1 VYLYYTLI
9 YMKRLI
15 IPVFACIILIVLCF
29 GAAALGSEIYDLCY
43 RAQPLSWGRLLFLRY
58 RNPLL
63 DPVLRSYEIMLFDPV
78 TGTLSSLHKYD
89 EKLYILPAVSR
100 DKTTICYHSLIEGSD
115 FLTTKN
121 IEIGKSIK
129 LRFDTGGYFVTI
141 GIDYDNDMVAAAVKR
156 GENRQAIYLIS
167 SRAST
172 IRRIYNGSNFSEVGF
187 LFNGSVYYV
196 DTVENDR
203 ILGLVYP
210 GGSANEQYTAAH
222 GVDYVMKAPNGNAII
237 YSKGSTL
244 YLLRAQGR
252 QSITLSENFDTART
266 LPIFSQDGST
276 LAVFEDKIVYIINI
290 PSGDVFYYLAMD
302 TAGTKSALTNY
313 QFYIAK
319 ENKLFSLQHK
329 KPGQSLGEILS
340 DQGGIDLLSVSP
352 NDRYIV
358 YRNKDKKELIVY
370 DTREYDY
377 HRNRF
382 DFAVEKVLYTMPDE
396 GFYIIGRLGGNRG
409 TAAIRELYLYNF
421 QKESI
426 SPISTS
432 QNVDIKP
439 YLRREE

>member
-1 VYLYYTLI
+1 
-9 YMKRLI
+9 MKRPNIPLLLFLFLI
-15 IPVFACIILIVLCF
+15 LFPIGTTAPA
-29 GAAALGSEIYDLCY
+29 SEIYDLCY
-43 RAQPLSWGRLLFLRY
+43 RTYPLSYGRLMFLRY

-89 EKLYILPAVSR
+89 EKLYMLPAVSR

-141 GIDYDNDMVAAAVKR
+141 GVDYDNDRVAAAVKR

-203 ILGLVYP
+203 ILGIVYP
-210 GGSANEQYTAAH
+210 GGSEDEQYTAAH
-222 GVDYVMKAPNGNAII
+222 GVDYVMKAPNGNSIV
-237 YSKGSTL
+237 YSKGDSL
-244 YLLRAQGR
+244 CLLRAQGR
-252 QSITLSENFDTART
+252 QSITLSENFDTGRT
-266 LPIFSQDGST
+266 LPIFSADGST
-276 LAVFEDKIVYIINI
+276 LAVFEDRIIYIINI
-290 PSGDVFYYLAMD
+290 PSGDVFYYLSMD
-302 TAGTKSALTNY
+302 TAETKSVLTNY
-313 QFYIAK
+313 RFYIAK
-319 ENKLFSLQHK
+319 ETKLFSLQHK
-329 KPGQSLGEILS
+329 KPGQSLSEILE
-340 DQGGIDLLSVSP
+340 DKNGIDLLAVSP

-358 YRNKDKKELIVY
+358 YRNRNKKEIIVY
-370 DTREYDY
+370 DTQEYDH
-377 HRNRF
+377 HRNSF
-382 DFAVEKVLYTMPDE
+382 EFAVEKVLYTMPDE
-396 GFYIIGRLGGNRG
+396 SFYIIGRLEKNTGR
-409 TAAIRELYLYNF
+409 AAIRELYLYNF
-421 QKESI
+421 RKESI

-432 QNVDIKP
+432 HNVDIKQ

>member
-1 VYLYYTLI
+1 
-9 YMKRLI
+9 MKRLAT
-15 IPVFACIILIVLCF
+15 PVLLSLIFTLLGF
-29 GAAALGSEIYDLCY
+29 GAAARAAEIYDLCY
-43 RAQPLSWGRLLFLRY
+43 HAQPLSYGRLLFLRY

-63 DPVLRSYEIMLFDPV
+63 DPVLRSYEIMLFDPA

-141 GIDYDNDMVAAAVKR
+141 GVDYDNDRVAAAVKR

-172 IRRIYNGSNFSEVGF
+172 IRRIHNGSDFSEVGF

-210 GGSANEQYTAAH
+210 GGSTNERYTAAH
-222 GVDYVMKAPNGNAII
+222 GVGHVMRAPNGNAIV

-252 QSITLSENFDTART
+252 QSITLSENFDTGRT
-266 LPIFSQDGST
+266 LPIFSGDGST
-276 LAVFEDKIVYIINI
+276 LAVFEDKIIYIVNI

-302 TAGTKSALTNY
+302 TAGTKSVLTNY
-313 QFYIAK
+313 RYYIAK
-319 ENKLFSLQHK
+319 DTKLFSLQHK
-329 KPGQSLGEILS
+329 KPGQSLTEILS
-340 DQGGIDLLSVSP
+340 DEGGIDLLAVSP

-358 YRNKDKKELIVY
+358 YRNTDNKEIIVY
-370 DTREYDY
+370 DTAEHDY

-382 DFAVEKVLYTMPDE
+382 DFTVENVLYTMPDE
-396 GFYIIGRLGGNRG
+396 GFYIIGRLGEGAGRPS
-409 TAAIRELYLYNF
+409 IRELYLYNF

>member
-1 VYLYYTLI
+1 
-9 YMKRLI
+9 M
-15 IPVFACIILIVLCF
+15 
-29 GAAALGSEIYDLCY
+29 
-43 RAQPLSWGRLLFLRY
+43 RY

-100 DKTTICYHSLIEGSD
+100 DKTTVCYHSLIEGSD

-141 GIDYDNDMVAAAVKR
+141 GVDYDNDRVAAAVKR

-172 IRRIYNGSNFSEVGF
+172 IRRIHNGCKFSELGF

-196 DTVENDR
+196 DTVEGDR

-210 GGSANEQYTAAH
+210 GDGGNERYTAAH

-266 LPIFSQDGST
+266 LPIFSPDGST

-302 TAGTKSALTNY
+302 TAGTKSELTNY

-319 ENKLFSLQHK
+319 ETKLFSLQHK
-329 KPGQSLGEILS
+329 KPGQSLGEIHS
-340 DQGGIDLLSVSP
+340 DERGIDLLSVSP
-352 NDRYIV
+352 NDRFVV
-358 YRNKDKKELIVY
+358 YRNRDKKEIIVY
-370 DTREYDY
+370 DGREHDY
-377 HRNRF
+377 YRNRF
-382 DFAVEKVLYTMPDE
+382 DFDVEQVLYTMPDE
-396 GFYIIGRLGGNRG
+396 SFYIIGRLGGQK
-409 TAAIRELYLYNF
+409 APVRELYLYNF

-426 SPISTS
+426 SPISTA
-432 QNVDIKP
+432 QNVDIRP
-439 YLRREE
+439 YLRKEE